1 MLNLH
6 AEDVLY
12 IKYVDNF
19 FPERRNFC
27 GADPQPKFRQ
37 SPRQVIQQSGPIAP
51 IYLDHGPGIRGFV
64 VDQHTRRDG
73 KNFRTA
79 RQALHFFEFY
89 ICSYFTGNRFLNNL
103 QDTVQFCRLVRRR
116 RIAVLKPKTIER
128 HAIV

>member
-19 FPERRNFC
+19 FPERRDFC

-51 IYLDHGPGIRGFV
+51 FTSITVRVFDALLSINTRGETVKTFVRLGKPFIFLSSIPARISPAIYFSTI
-64 VDQHTRRDG
+64 
-73 KNFRTA
+73 FRT
-79 RQALHFFEFY
+79 R
-89 ICSYFTGNRFLNNL
+89 SNL
-103 QDTVQFCRLVRRR
+103 ADWSGAAASRS
-116 RIAVLKPKTIER
+116 
-128 HAIV
+128 